1 LQSQPPTASTTLAEK
16 RRRNDFDLAIEEL
29 QR

>member
-1 LQSQPPTASTTLAEK
+1 LQSQPPTAITTPSEK
-16 RRRNDFDLAIEEL
+16 RRRNAFDLAIEKL